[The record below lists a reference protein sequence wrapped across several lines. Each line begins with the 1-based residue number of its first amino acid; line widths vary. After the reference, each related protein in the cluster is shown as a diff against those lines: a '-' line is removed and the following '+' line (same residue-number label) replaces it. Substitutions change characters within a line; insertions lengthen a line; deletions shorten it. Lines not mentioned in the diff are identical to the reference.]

1 MTPDPMGGMTVAEA
15 SALRTPSTTGHM
27 FKGHRLPPLG
37 STSSGLSASE
47 AQALIVRSPHYS
59 ARASLGSL
67 ILEVLP

>member
-1 MTPDPMGGMTVAEA
+1 
-15 SALRTPSTTGHM
+15 M